1 MEKIEPLTFL
11 LIVVNALV
19 TYKGLKEVVF
29 LNTFSFNVD
38 KILINKDY
46 KRIIT
51 AGFLHVD
58 WMHFSFNIIT
68 LYFFGSYLETYL
80 NPFLF
85 LTLYTISLVG
95 GNLFALYIH
104 RNHSDYSAIGAS
116 GAISGLVF
124 ASIAL
129 FPEMKI
135 GLILF
140 PISFPAWL
148 YGIAYVLYSIYGIQ
162 SQKDNIAHEA
172 HLGGGIAGLLFA
184 IVIKPMVLIT
194 NYIPILLIIIPTLI
208 FLFLLIKKPH
218 FLIVSNPFSRSKG
231 FLTIEDKYNATK
243 VSKEKEL
250 NAILDKIN
258 KKGYDKLSKKDKERL
273 EQLSK

>member
-184 IVIKPMVLIT
+184 IVIKPMVLTT